1 MVWLPLGEKI
11 AKMSLLILAQ
21 LTNVTDGQRDGQ
33 TPGDSIYRA
42 YAYASRGKNRLD
54 KHWKD
59 MGVYS
64 WLALQ
69 LIISKYKY
77 KYKKY

>member
-1 MVWLPLGEKI
+1 MLHISYLFLQIGKRLPQYVVEATSGN
-11 AKMSLLILAQ
+11 MF
-21 LTNVTDGQRDGQ
+21 
-33 TPGDSIYRA
+33 
-42 YAYASRGKNRLD
+42 KNRLD

-69 LIISKYKY
+69 FIISKYKY
-77 KYKKY
+77 KLCTQNVEGFFDNPLKS

>member
-1 MVWLPLGEKI
+1 MF
-11 AKMSLLILAQ
+11 
-21 LTNVTDGQRDGQ
+21 
-33 TPGDSIYRA
+33 
-42 YAYASRGKNRLD
+42 KNRLD
-54 KHWKD
+54 KQWKD

-77 KYKKY
+77 KYMYLQIW